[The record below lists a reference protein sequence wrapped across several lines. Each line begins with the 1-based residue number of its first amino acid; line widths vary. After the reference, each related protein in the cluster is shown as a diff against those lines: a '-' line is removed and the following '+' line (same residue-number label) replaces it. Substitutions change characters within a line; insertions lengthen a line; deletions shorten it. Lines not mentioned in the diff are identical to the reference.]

1 MNKYSFRIVEA
12 NFKWKQA
19 QLMVDYAYKQLKEAV
34 KQWMLLPNINSQN
47 LEERYSIRGN
57 AGLYLADCAKI
68 VYGLRR
74 KMNVFSYPKS

>member
-1 MNKYSFRIVEA
+1 MNKYSLRIVEA

-47 LEERYSIRGN
+47 LEERYV
-57 AGLYLADCAKI
+57 L
-68 VYGLRR
+68 
-74 KMNVFSYPKS
+74 